1 MLVGVLGAAIILG
14 CNSDLLRVQA
24 PNSVPANLY
33 HDPTNANLM
42 VNSVVGDFECAFGGF
57 VVTEALLTDELHDA
71 SFSNGD
77 WNVDRRD
84 NDFTSGTY
92 GTAPCT
98 GQTGLYTPLSTAREE
113 ADAAIKSLN
122 AWTDEQ
128 VPGRTALLAKA
139 DLYAGFS
146 YATMGMAMCQAAF
159 DLGPLVNQD
168 GMFTLAESR
177 FTDAITAA
185 QSSDQT
191 SVLDAAYLG
200 RARMRLFL
208 HDKAGAITDAQQV
221 PEGFVFNAS
230 MDATASRRYNH
241 IYEAVATA
249 GSATVEASS
258 RALTTENGEIDP
270 RSTTMMLSVPPDDG
284 VSTIYIP
291 TKDNAS
297 SLTAGES
304 IPMPIARY
312 EEAQLIL
319 AEAQGGSA
327 AVSIV
332 NTLRAGVGLQP
343 YTGGTDSASIAN
355 LIVGERQ
362 RVLFFEGFR
371 AFDVERFNL
380 TLVPAIGSPYLQGGP
395 YGGTV
400 CFPLPDIERYNN
412 PNIDV
417 SQLVSGVQGQ
427 FPLP

>member
-1 MLVGVLGAAIILG
+1 MLAGVLGAAFIVG
-14 CNSDLLRVQA
+14 CSSDLLRVQA
-24 PNSVPANLY
+24 PNSVPASLY
-33 HDPTNANLM
+33 QDPTNATLM
-42 VNSVVGDFECAFGGF
+42 VNSVVSDFECAFGGF

-71 SFSNGD
+71 SFSNGN

-92 GTAPCT
+92 GTAACT
-98 GQTGLYTPLSTAREE
+98 TQTGLYTPLSTAREE
-113 ADAAIKSLN
+113 ADAAINSLN
-122 AWTDEQ
+122 GWTDEQ

-139 DLYAGFS
+139 DVYAGFS

-177 FTDAITAA
+177 FTDAIAAA
-185 QSSDQT
+185 QTSDQT
-191 SVLDAAYLG
+191 TLLNAAYLG
-200 RARMRLFL
+200 RARMRLYL
-208 HDKAGAITDAQQV
+208 HDKSGAIEDAQQV
-221 PEGFVFNAS
+221 PPGFVFNAS
-230 MDATASRRYNH
+230 MDATAARRYNH
-241 IYEAVATA
+241 IYQAVATS
-249 GSATVEASS
+249 GTATVEASS
-258 RALTTENGEIDP
+258 RALTTENGEVDP
-270 RSTTMMLSVPPDDG
+270 RSTTIMLNVPPGDG
-284 VSTIYIP
+284 VSTVYIP
-291 TKDNAS
+291 TKDYAS
-297 SLTAGES
+297 SLTAGEA

-327 AVSIV
+327 AVSII
-332 NTLRAGVGLQP
+332 NTMRAGVGLAP
-343 YTGGTDSASIAN
+343 YTGGTDSASITN
-355 LIVGERQ
+355 LIVSERQ

-371 AFDVERFNL
+371 AFDAERFSL
-380 TLVPAIGSPYLQGGP
+380 TLVPATGSPYLQGGV